1 MLIIKVLYTWRLVK
15 KTRGVTESDAFLLC
29 SFSLLSQRKRTKER
43 ATYHLVPLCGTTLR
57 CSILPG
63 VKKLAEFYAPQ
74 GCSERSNSCFDCFCG
89 AQQREMVKIKK
100 VPPFCFC
107 C

>member
-1 MLIIKVLYTWRLVK
+1 VK

-63 VKKLAEFYAPQ
+63 VKKLAEFMP
-74 GCSERSNSCFDCFCG
+74 RRG
-89 AQQREMVKIKK
+89 AQTGQTPVSIVSVVLSSVKW
-100 VPPFCFC
+100 
-107 C
+107 